1 MQVRSVVFD
10 SLQTIVCQATL
21 SMEFSSKN
29 PEMGCRFL
37 LQGIFPT
44 RGLKLRLLHWKVD
57 SLPLS
62 HLSNLSIATFV
73 NNMNNA
79 HDERLAL

>member
-44 RGLKLRLLHWKVD
+44 WGLKLRLLHWKVD

-62 HLSNLSIATFV
+62 HQGSPHPSPTAFFFFFF
-73 NNMNNA
+73 
-79 HDERLAL
+79 